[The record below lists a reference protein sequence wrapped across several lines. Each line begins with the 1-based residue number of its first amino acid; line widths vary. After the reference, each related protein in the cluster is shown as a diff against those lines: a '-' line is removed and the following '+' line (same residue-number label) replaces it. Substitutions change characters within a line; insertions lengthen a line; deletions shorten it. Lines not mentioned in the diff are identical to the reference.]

1 MVVGSLRSSFA
12 GAELRRLLL
21 SEAIVPRMEEVA
33 QLSRQVR
40 ELWAVSS
47 ELVAAHRAALARLAQ
62 GEQAIAA
69 RRETVEAEGD
79 QARALRETVR
89 QQTEQLRATVE
100 EHARPIAE

>member
-1 MVVGSLRSSFA
+1 MR
-12 GAELRRLLL
+12 
-21 SEAIVPRMEEVA
+21 RMEKVA
-33 QLSRQVR
+33 QLSCQVR

-47 ELVAAHRAALARLAQ
+47 ELVAAHRAALARFAQ